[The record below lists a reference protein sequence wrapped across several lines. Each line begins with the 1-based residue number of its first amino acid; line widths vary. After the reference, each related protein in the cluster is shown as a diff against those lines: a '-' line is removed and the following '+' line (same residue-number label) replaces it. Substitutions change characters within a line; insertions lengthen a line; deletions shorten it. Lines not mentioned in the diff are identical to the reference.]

1 MGNNPWSY
9 IGVIILIGAGGI
21 ILLSLLSSLAIALA
35 SGRFADRKVQSVL
48 KEMEKKL
55 PGTHCGAC
63 GCKNCCDY
71 AAAVLNRD
79 AVTPCPYCTE
89 TVCKELEAMTDAFWA
104 GTESEKPEL
113 PKGWRRF
120 GS

>member
-9 IGVIILIGAGGI
+9 IGVLILVGAGGI
-21 ILLSLLSSLAIALA
+21 ILLSLLSSFVIALA
-35 SGRFADRKVQSVL
+35 SGRHADKTVQTTL
-48 KEMEKKL
+48 KAMEKKL
-55 PGTHCGAC
+55 PGKNCGSC
-63 GCKNCCDY
+63 GCQSCGDY

-89 TVCKELEAMTDAFWA
+89 ETSKDLEAMTDRFWKEA
-104 GTESEKPEL
+104 ESQPAEL
-113 PKGWRRF
+113 PKGWKKF